1 MERRLITANEV
12 VKRTVR
18 WLWAGRI
25 PCGAITILEGDPG
38 IGKSVLTYDLAARIT
53 SGRPMPD
60 STESM
65 PSAGA
70 VLLQAEDSLSGTVIP
85 NLQTAGANLQ
95 KVILL
100 DKDRFA
106 TQQFSLS
113 SDLPLVEKAIVEVE
127 AKFVVI
133 DPLTAFFETNTNADV
148 SVRRVLGPLTR
159 LAERYELAILLVR
172 HLRKS
177 GARNSLYSGAG
188 SIGIIAAARS
198 GLVVGHDPSSDNK
211 YQQVLALNK
220 SNMAD
225 ASSLAF
231 QTVKQPDG
239 AITIEWLGASQYSA
253 NDINAAAS
261 LAEEY
266 PILREAMY
274 VLYAI
279 LSEGSIPAIDV
290 IRLAKHAG
298 ICERTLKRAKRV
310 LQVESRKKGSGYG
323 SRWFWKLPENEELL
337 RPLKN
342 KDMGELMDRLIY
354 GDSDMAS
361 RDGTWNPHG
370 NSTRKDDNSQG
381 DNDADGAVW

>member
-53 SGRPMPD
+53 SGRPMPGC
-60 STESM
+60 TESM

-85 NLQTAGANLQ
+85 NLQAAGADLQ

-148 SVRRVLGPLTR
+148 SVRRILGPLTR

-177 GARNSLYSGAG
+177 GAKNSLYSGAG

-225 ASSLAF
+225 ASSLSF

-261 LAEEY
+261 LAEEH

-279 LSEGSIPAIDV
+279 LSEGSIPAIEV
-290 IRLAKHAG
+290 MLNMP
-298 ICERTLKRAKRV
+298 EFV
-310 LQVESRKKGSGYG
+310 SG
-323 SRWFWKLPENEELL
+323 L
-337 RPLKN
+337 
-342 KDMGELMDRLIY
+342 
-354 GDSDMAS
+354 
-361 RDGTWNPHG
+361 
-370 NSTRKDDNSQG
+370 
-381 DNDADGAVW
+381 